1 MLTTSFLIRNISFAY
16 SFVLFF
22 LISSSIPKDGLNEDI
37 LKYTNQFRKSKGL
50 PALIMRNDL
59 NAIARKHSEDMAK
72 GRSEFGHKGYDQRE
86 RQIQKLIKPFYG
98 MAENVAY
105 GVAEGKQVV
114 DLWKKSRGHRE
125 NMLGDYKYIGIGTGR
140 DKDGV
145 IYYTQIFVR

>member
-1 MLTTSFLIRNISFAY
+1 MLTTNFLIRNILFTY
-16 SFVLFF
+16 SFFLFF

-50 PALIMRNDL
+50 TSLIMRDDL

-72 GRSEFGHKGYDQRE
+72 GRSDFGHRGYDQRE
-86 RQIQKLIKPFYG
+86 QQVQKLIKPFYG

-105 GVAEGKQVV
+105 GVASGKQVV
-114 DLWKKSRGHRE
+114 DLWKNSSGHRR
-125 NMLGDYKYIGIGTGR
+125 NMLGNYKYIGIGTDR
-140 DKDGV
+140 DKHGV